1 MHHFQAR
8 LITIFVAKDKTW
20 IRAKVSEDIF
30 KDGVVDEDLVLAQ
43 TKAARHSKIKESFE
57 ANI

>member
-43 TKAARHSKIKESFE
+43 TKAARHSKIKESIE
-57 ANI
+57 A